1 MKEKIRKI
9 DWVVLYLATDIR
21 SPSATKKSATGNSL
35 KISSIKPP

>member
-21 SPSATKKSATGNSL
+21 PPSAARKSATGNSL
-35 KISSIKPP
+35 NLFDKTSL